1 MFLIVV
7 LALILGSAVQMGFDR
22 SVTVTRSFGV
32 TVVRTVV
39 EWATIFPCLLI
50 AKAIEKAKEHR
61 RTVVCAL
68 VALAAVVGIFVVS
81 HSYQMKVWK
90 EEAAK
95 DPVGFARVDWTL
107 ARIKAREARGNP
119 CFYETVTGGRNTI
132 RSYEGK
138 LLVLEEVLG
147 YWDRWN
153 VFEVTPD
160 GDAKK
165 IGQRDLLNR

>member
-1 MFLIVV
+1 MFLIIV
-7 LALILGSAVQMGFDR
+7 LALILGSAIQMGFDR
-22 SVTVTRSFGV
+22 SVTVSRSIGV
-32 TVVRTVV
+32 TVVRVAL
-39 EWATIFPCLLI
+39 EWSVLFPCLLA
-50 AKAIEKAKEHR
+50 AKAVEKARENI

-68 VALAAVVGIFVVS
+68 VACAAVVGIFVVS
-81 HSYQMKVWK
+81 HSYQMKVWEK
-90 EEAAK
+90 EAAK

-138 LLVLEEVLG
+138 LLVLEQVLG
-147 YWDRWN
+147 DWDRWN

-160 GDAKK
+160 GVASKV
-165 IGQRDLLNR
+165 GQRDLLNK

>member
-1 MFLIVV
+1 M
-7 LALILGSAVQMGFDR
+7 ATDK
-22 SVTVTRSFGV
+22 SVTVTRSFGF
-32 TVVRTVV
+32 TVVRTVL

-50 AKAIEKAKEHR
+50 VKAIEKVKENA

-68 VALAAVVGIFVVS
+68 VALAAVVGVFVVS

-90 EEAAK
+90 EEALA

-138 LLVLEEVLG
+138 LLVLEQVLG
-147 YWDRWN
+147 DWDRWYT
-153 VFEVTPD
+153 FEVSPD
-160 GDAKK
+160 GEAKLV
-165 IGQRDLLNR
+165 GQRDLLNK